1 MALGDPKPVPAATG
15 DALTDTI
22 NNAAYNSLFY
32 PPYRDQVLAM
42 RRGYAPI
49 LGLNAQ
55 SDWGSI
61 FKKTMDYQFG
71 KYNNWSTYDNPSQ
84 TFFKVI
90 EQNEMPNREKV
101 KSYIQG
107 TSQYQQEAQAFTSAW
122 NESNKS
128 TGSFFNDV
136 LTVAAIAVAIAF
148 PELSGFIG
156 QAMGAGAAA
165 SASAIAAGNAV
176 ISGGMAAIQG
186 KSFNDILEAAAI
198 GGVGSAAGGAA
209 SGAAGGGVAGAAASG
224 ATSAGIGALA
234 RGEDVS
240 KAVITGGAT
249 AAITAGVKGATATP
263 GQAETTGAAAPTVPA
278 DVYAPTG
285 EMPPTIPEGAPPTEQ
300 PLPPEEA
307 VKQFPDLYP
316 GRKVPE
322 PGQETTYFPTGEAI
336 TAEKPVYGQV
346 EPQDLPA
353 YDESGTALTP
363 DQVAAK
369 YPDLYPGGK
378 LPQEGE
384 VTKYSPGEP
393 GINIPGGLLSQI
405 FNLGMKTPGGG
416 GGGPGYAYGSTA
428 GMFGGSTSPSKAMGE
443 GDIESSKTGGKR
455 RNVWNVASLRNL
467 QEGLGV

>member
-42 RRGYAPI
+42 IRGYAPI

-148 PELSGFIG
+148 PELAGFIG
-156 QAMGAGAAA
+156 EAMGAGAAA
-165 SASAIAAGNAV
+165 STAAIAAGNAV
-176 ISGGMAAIQG
+176 IAGGMAAVQG
-186 KSFNDILEAAAI
+186 KSFNDIMEAAALA
-198 GGVGSAAGGAA
+198 GVGSAAGGAA
-209 SGAAGGGVAGAAASG
+209 SGAAGGGAAGAAASG
-224 ATSAGIGALA
+224 ATSAGINALA
-234 RGEDVS
+234 KGEDVS
-240 KAVITGGAT
+240 KAVATGGAT

-263 GQAETTGAAAPTVPA
+263 GEAETVGTPTP
-278 DVYAPTG
+278 
-285 EMPPTIPEGAPPTEQ
+285 GAPP
-300 PLPPEEA
+300 PS
-307 VKQFPDLYP
+307 
-316 GRKVPE
+316 E
-322 PGQETTYFPTGEAI
+322 PGQEPGDFPAYNESGQPL
-336 TAEKPVYGQV
+336 TAE
-346 EPQDLPA
+346 E
-353 YDESGTALTP
+353 TAK
-363 DQVAAK
+363 K
-369 YPDLYPGGK
+369 YADLYPEGR
-378 LPQEGE
+378 LPVEGE
-384 VTKYSPGEP
+384 SVAYNQGDKGVNVPSRF
-393 GINIPGGLLSQI
+393 LSQVL
-405 FNLGMKTPGGG
+405 NLGMKTPGAGPTGSAPMGQGGTTAQSVGSAGSAAEALGG
-416 GGGPGYAYGSTA
+416 GDVD
-428 GMFGGSTSPSKAMGE
+428 SPT
-443 GDIESSKTGGKR
+443 TGGKR
-455 RNVWNVASLRNL
+455 QNVWNRASLRNL
-467 QEGLGV
+467 EEGLSV